1 MSEAGAK
8 VVELTPEK
16 VARLEKL
23 LQRNVKLLT
32 KEEREALKGHYRKI
46 KAEGL
51 ASVKQ
56 QERENPYWFY
66 EPTDGNIE
74 GERRQ
79 FLEKY
84 LKREDIPQ
92 KLVGSLQ
99 IHMSEAGI
107 RGASGGNQSGKSTTA
122 IIESL
127 MKASGVVPFC
137 FDPTKASFKWKLPEK
152 RYVWTEP
159 QVVRVISIDYQ
170 NGILK
175 NMLPQFRHWTPKEF
189 LLNGKWED
197 SYSAEKQILSIYW
210 EGKLRGSIEF
220 MSNNQDLASFQ
231 GPARHMLVF
240 DEEPDH
246 EIYKENILRLTTAKE
261 FDVLFAMT
269 PTNGL
274 SWVWDEIVSK
284 DKVGDNRVDWFQIS
298 SVCNPYANLKVLD
311 EIMREIPVY
320 DEKRMRLLGEFVSL
334 SGLVYGRLFDRRI
347 HVIEP
352 FETGC
357 TCGGRENHA
366 EGCQYPEY
374 LGYLGIDAHM
384 VKDSCAVKACID
396 RDDNFYVDR
405 CYKKGVD
412 TDDFKKDLAA
422 LTANNRMDWAVF
434 DPSNDSSLTI
444 HKGVNIFK
452 LCTTGEN
459 RVRRAFK
466 GDKYAGSIAAG
477 VDTIKKRLRINERTG
492 KPKFFIFNRPENQ
505 ELIRSMMTLQRDSN
519 LNEEV
524 KGKPDKIREG
534 VHDHH
539 AAMRYILQNRLTWKD
554 QIQKQI
560 YSPIPDREAILL

>member
-1 MSEAGAK
+1 MSG
-8 VVELTPEK
+8 VELTPEK

-137 FDPTKASFKWKLPEK
+137 FDPTKASFKWRLPEK
-152 RYVWTEP
+152 RYLWTEP

-274 SWVWDEIVSK
+274 PAKNEKPLVTPIQAPST
-284 DKVGDNRVDWFQIS
+284 VGTIDSAS
-298 SVCNPYANLKVLD
+298 SA
-311 EIMREIPVY
+311 
-320 DEKRMRLLGEFVSL
+320 
-334 SGLVYGRLFDRRI
+334 
-347 HVIEP
+347 
-352 FETGC
+352 
-357 TCGGRENHA
+357 
-366 EGCQYPEY
+366 
-374 LGYLGIDAHM
+374 
-384 VKDSCAVKACID
+384 
-396 RDDNFYVDR
+396 
-405 CYKKGVD
+405 
-412 TDDFKKDLAA
+412 
-422 LTANNRMDWAVF
+422 
-434 DPSNDSSLTI
+434 
-444 HKGVNIFK
+444 
-452 LCTTGEN
+452 
-459 RVRRAFK
+459 
-466 GDKYAGSIAAG
+466 
-477 VDTIKKRLRINERTG
+477 
-492 KPKFFIFNRPENQ
+492 
-505 ELIRSMMTLQRDSN
+505 
-519 LNEEV
+519 
-524 KGKPDKIREG
+524 
-534 VHDHH
+534 
-539 AAMRYILQNRLTWKD
+539 
-554 QIQKQI
+554 
-560 YSPIPDREAILL
+560 